1 MSPFNG
7 NFYDADGSIRN
18 IAELA
23 GTGTAGQASMVTVGT
38 TTTGNAGTEASVV
51 NRGTETDLVLD
62 FVIPRGEKGE
72 QGERGD
78 TGATGATWAT
88 GAAGAAGKDGGSV
101 TAISFSLDADGHVT
115 GGTATLSDGGTV
127 SITVTEAAE

>member
-1 MSPFNG
+1 MATNSGKIHGMSPFNG

-23 GTGTAGQASMVTVGT
+23 GTGTAGQAPTVTVGT

-51 NRGTETDLVLD
+51 NSGTETDLVLD

-72 QGERGD
+72 QG
-78 TGATGATWAT
+78 
-88 GAAGAAGKDGGSV
+88 GSV
-101 TAISFSLDADGHVT
+101 TAISLSLDADGHVT

>member
-78 TGATGATWAT
+78 TGATGAT
-88 GAAGAAGKDGGSV
+88 GAAGAAGKDGSFII
-101 TAISFSLDADGHVT
+101 AISLSLDADGHVT